1 MITVES
7 GEVEERRKLV
17 IKLVQAVMTH
27 CSQSLFSQNHSL
39 SYPRLKK
46 PIPNPSDL
54 HLCSLKVGVFLID
67 FEIANCTILNSH
79 GLLQGS
85 HPEPCTDSLKNQQ
98 VVMVMVL

>member
-1 MITVES
+1 MDTFKIRFESCLLILSPLSLSTRGVIKVKVAEHMKKQPGMITVES

-39 SYPRLKK
+39 SYLRLKK

-54 HLCSLKVGVFLID
+54 HLCLV
-67 FEIANCTILNSH
+67 
-79 GLLQGS
+79 
-85 HPEPCTDSLKNQQ
+85 
-98 VVMVMVL
+98 